1 MNPTEQ
7 LQRLWA
13 NLLQLGPRRLGALA
27 AIGLATFAL
36 VGIAG
41 YYLSRPSMETLY
53 AGLDRQDVSSIG
65 SALRDAD
72 ILFDVSAD
80 GTTVSVRYGQ
90 TAQARM
96 LLAEKGL
103 PHSANAGYELYD
115 KMGSLGLTSF
125 MQDITRVRALEGELA
140 RTIQSMAGVKAA
152 RVHIVLPDEGS
163 FRRAKQPAT
172 ASVLIRA
179 TTVDDAHA
187 AQAIRHLVASAVPG
201 MTPDNVTVLSAD
213 GSVLAS
219 GDDSAN
225 AAPGKMLDL
234 EKQISREVGDNIRKT
249 LAPSLGVNNLQISV
263 AAKLNT
269 DTKQTAETTYD
280 PDRRVERS
288 PRTVKETQNTQN
300 SSATPP
306 TTAGQNVPQA
316 QTPGQSGKQSNEET
330 SKKEDLTNYEVSSK
344 TVTTVSAGYA
354 VEHLSIAV
362 VLNKAALLTSL
373 GQKAGGE
380 VPAAKLAEVEQLA
393 ASAAGFEK
401 ARGDTIKVMAVDF
414 VDSGKELEAVP
425 STGIMDAL
433 LRQSGTLIN
442 AAMILGVTLLVL
454 FFAVRPLTRVLT
466 APSGEVIA
474 AGPGGFPALPL
485 EPTMGIEGGA
495 AAMALPDPGMMNF
508 GDGGG
513 MAMADNPLAAMDMG
527 GLTPSWDAGGDDG
540 LLDELRPRKTP
551 QKRLEQMIEFDEAQ
565 AAAILK
571 QWIHKRAAVA

>member
-7 LQRLWA
+7 LRRLWA

-288 PRTVKETQNTQN
+288 TRTVKETQNTQN

-380 VPAAKLAEVEQLA
+380 VPAAKLAEIEQLA

-401 ARGDTIKVMAVDF
+401 ARGDSIKVMAVDF

-425 STGIMDAL
+425 SAGIMDAL

-474 AGPGGFPALPL
+474 AGPGGFPALPM

-508 GDGGG
+508 GDAGAMG
-513 MAMADNPLAAMDMG
+513 MGDNPLAAMDMG

-540 LLDELRPRKTP
+540 LMDDLRPRKTP

>member
-13 NLLQLGPRRLGALA
+13 NLLELGPRKLGALA
-27 AIGLATFAL
+27 AIGIATFAL

-65 SALRDAD
+65 AALRDAD
-72 ILFDVSAD
+72 IPFDVSAD

-103 PHSANAGYELYD
+103 PHSSNAGYELYD

-125 MQDITRVRALEGELA
+125 MQDVTRVRALEGELA
-140 RTIQSMAGVKAA
+140 RTIQSMSGIKAA

-179 TTVDDAHA
+179 TTVDDVHA
-187 AQAIRHLVASAVPG
+187 AQAIRHLVAAAVPG
-201 MTPDNVTVLSAD
+201 MTPDNVTVLSSD

-219 GDDSAN
+219 GDDQAN
-225 AAPGKMLDL
+225 AAPGRMLDL
-234 EKQISREVGDNIRKT
+234 EKQISHEIGDNIRKT
-249 LAPSLGVNNLQISV
+249 LAPSLGVNNIQISV

-269 DTKQTAETTYD
+269 DTKQIAETTYN
-280 PDRRVERS
+280 PDGRVERS
-288 PRTVKETQNTQN
+288 TRTVKESQNSQN

-306 TTAGQNVPQA
+306 TTAGQNVPQN
-316 QTPGQSGKQSNEET
+316 QTPAQSGKQTNEEST
-330 SKKEDLTNYEVSSK
+330 KKEDLTNYEVSSK

-354 VEHLSIAV
+354 VEHLSVAV
-362 VLNKAALLTSL
+362 VLNKAALLASF
-373 GQKAGGE
+373 GQKPGGE
-380 VPAAKLAEVEQLA
+380 IPAAKLDEIEQLA

-425 STGIMDAL
+425 SPGIMDAL

-442 AAMILGVTLLVL
+442 AGMILGVTLLVL
-454 FFAVRPLTRVLT
+454 FFAVRPLTRVLS
-466 APSGEVIA
+466 A
-474 AGPGGFPALPL
+474 PGGGSSVAPLTAFPVEPSL
-485 EPTMGIEGGA
+485 ELDGGP
-495 AAMALPDPGMMNF
+495 AAMALPEPGTMNF
-508 GDGGG
+508 GETGPI
-513 MAMADNPLAAMDMG
+513 MASDNPLAAMDMG
-527 GLTPSWDAGGDDG
+527 GLTPSWQGEEDGGLDD
-540 LLDELRPRKTP
+540 LRPRKTP

-571 QWIHKRAAVA
+571 QWIHKRTATA